1 MSKGNLILGTSRGK
15 LGDIVT
21 YRSMGQQM
29 ARVRVRNVKNPK
41 TLAQM
46 LQRVIL
52 ASASKSVA
60 VLEPII
66 NHSYQSVAYGPESRR
81 HAQKEFMKVLRAQA
95 VQAYNSETEGREVGL
110 IPLSAV
116 GSSVAAFPISQGSL
130 LPIDCAM
137 EAAGAGQGV
146 MYLQQMPTEGT
157 GTASAVTLGD
167 FLAAFGADIQTQFT
181 FVFLHAAE
189 VGETQVG
196 GKFYAGQP
204 LFARVNFKADAD
216 LTAVLFTTTSET
228 DSRINTALV
237 DAERSNNV
245 DKLIFNIDAQSVTY
259 DDGGS
264 LSVAAGTVIKSKY
277 DGSKWLRSTQ
287 YLAVGYPEVGTPS
300 QSVWAWN
307 DYEDI
312 VDSVYT
318 GDIVP
323 EDRYLNKEKN

>member
-1 MSKGNLILGTSRGK
+1 MAKGNLILGTARGK
-15 LGDIVT
+15 LGDVVT

-52 ASASKSVA
+52 ASASKSIA

-66 NHSYQSVAYGPESRR
+66 NHSFQSIAYGPESRR

-95 VQAYNSETEGREVGL
+95 VQAYNSETENKEVGL

-116 GSSVAAFPISQGSL
+116 GSSVAAFPVSQGSL
-130 LPIDCAM
+130 LPIDCSMTQVSASK
-137 EAAGAGQGV
+137 GAV
-146 MYLQQMPTEGT
+146 YLIQLPGEGT
-157 GTASAVTLGD
+157 GTEGAVTLGD
-167 FLAAFGADIQTQFT
+167 FLSAFVADIQTQFT

-189 VGETQVG
+189 AGETQVG
-196 GKFYAGQP
+196 GKFYVGQP

-216 LTAVLFTTTSET
+216 LTAALFTTTESG
-228 DSRINTALV
+228 SRINTALI
-237 DAERSNNV
+237 DTERSNNV
-245 DKLIFNIDAQSVTY
+245 DKLVFDLEGQTVTY
-259 DDGGS
+259 DDGDQMT
-264 LSVAAGTVIKSKY
+264 VAAGTVIKSKY

-287 YLAVGYPEVGTPS
+287 YLAVGYPEGTTPN
-300 QSVWAWN
+300 QPLWAWN

-312 VDSVYT
+312 VDSVFT

>member
-1 MSKGNLILGTSRGK
+1 MAKGNLILGTARGK
-15 LGDIVT
+15 LGDVVT

-66 NHSYQSVAYGPESRR
+66 NHSYQSIAYGSESRR

-95 VQAYNSETEGREVGL
+95 VQAYNSESENKEVGL

-130 LPIDCAM
+130 LPIDCSMQQVTASK
-137 EAAGAGQGV
+137 GAL
-146 MYLQQMPTEGT
+146 YLLQMPGGE
-157 GTASAVTLGD
+157 SVSLGD
-167 FLAAFGADIQTQFT
+167 FLSAFVADIQTQFT

-189 VGETQVG
+189 AGETQVG
-196 GKFYAGQP
+196 GNFYVGQP

-216 LTAVLFTTTSET
+216 LTAALLTFTEGG
-228 DSRINTALV
+228 SRINTTLI
-237 DAERSNNV
+237 DTERSSNA
-245 DKLIFNIDAQSVTY
+245 DKLVFDLEAGTVTY
-259 DDGGS
+259 DDGDQMT
-264 LSVAAGTVIKSKY
+264 VAAGTVIKSKY

-287 YLAVGYPEVGTPS
+287 YLAVGYPEAGEPN
-300 QSVWAWN
+300 QALWAWN

-312 VDSVYT
+312 VESVYT

>member
-1 MSKGNLILGTSRGK
+1 MAKGNLILGTSRGK

-52 ASASKSVA
+52 SSAAKSVA

-66 NHSYQSVAYGPESRR
+66 NHSYQSVAYGAESRR

-130 LPIDCAM
+130 LPVECSMIASTQN
-137 EAAGAGQGV
+137 QGTLYV
-146 MYLQQMPTEGT
+146 PAIPTE
-157 GTASAVTLGD
+157 ANNTLGQ
-167 FLAAFGADIQTQFT
+167 FLAAMGADVQTQFT

-189 VGETQVG
+189 VGETAVG

-216 LTAVLFTTTSET
+216 LSTAMFVADGDLFKIS
-228 DSRINTALV
+228 TALV
-237 DAERSNNV
+237 DTERSNNV
-245 DKLIFNIDAQSVTY
+245 DSLLFNLDAQEVTFADGANNSVC
-259 DDGGS
+259 
-264 LSVAAGTVIKSKY
+264 AGTIIKSKY

-287 YLAVGYPEVGTPS
+287 YLAVGYPETGTAN
-300 QSVWAWN
+300 QALWAWN

-323 EDRYLNKEKN
+323 EDRYLNKLKN